1 MQRIILVVSFLIS
14 IQYAFSQSITGSWYG
29 KADVVSQGV
38 YNNYLT
44 ELVIKQKGN
53 EVEGVF
59 GYYFKDTYQSFFVR
73 GTYDKETRAV
83 RIKNLPMLF
92 YQSRSTNNGA
102 ECMMDFEG
110 TLRVSQVKSSMSG
123 SFLTI
128 DKYKYTCPEMRASFT
143 LDVATKN
150 LDSMLSSSIVGK
162 KFWMPQREDVV
173 VNATETKQP
182 EKATGSPSSAA
193 AVILPGKITD
203 SAIEAYSER
212 NLIAQFTRRK
222 IIYSK
227 DLDITGDSIRVSLYD
242 NGEIDGDTVTV
253 FLNGKPV
260 ITHQELTARAINIYL
275 TLDNSKDINE
285 VSLFAE
291 NLGRIPPNTALMVV
305 TDGITRFEVFLS
317 SNYTQNAT
325 VRIRKRISRH

>member
-1 MQRIILVVSFLIS
+1 MLRIILVLSLILTGRFV
-14 IQYAFSQSITGSWYG
+14 FSQSISGSWYG
-29 KADVVSQGV
+29 KADVVVQGM

-44 ELVIKQKGN
+44 ELVLKQKGS

-73 GTYDKETRAV
+73 GTYNKETRAV

-92 YQSRSTNNGA
+92 YRSSSTQNGA

-110 TLRVSQVKSSMSG
+110 TLRVSQVKSSMNG

-128 DKYKYTCPEMRASFT
+128 DRYKYTCPEMRVNFT
-143 LDVATKN
+143 MDVATKN
-150 LDSMLSSSIVGK
+150 LDSILSSSIVGK

-173 VNATETKQP
+173 VKNTAP
-182 EKATGSPSSAA
+182 VVNGSPTNTSIGPA
-193 AVILPGKITD
+193 KITD
-203 SAIEAYSER
+203 SAIQYNER
-212 NLIAQFTRRK
+212 NLLAQFTRRK
-222 IIYSK
+222 IIYTK
-227 DLDITGDSIRVSLYD
+227 DLEIGSDSIRISLYD

-260 ITHQELTARAINIYL
+260 LAHQELTARAMNIYL
-275 TLDNSKDINE
+275 TLDNSKDVNE

-291 NLGRIPPNTALMVV
+291 NLGKIPPNTALMVV
-305 TDGITRFEVFLS
+305 TDGISRFEVFLS
-317 SNYTQNAT
+317 STL
-325 VRIRKRISRH
+325 

>member
-1 MQRIILVVSFLIS
+1 MLRTILVLSLLVTGRF
-14 IQYAFSQSITGSWYG
+14 AFSQSISGSWFG
-29 KADVVSQGV
+29 KADVIVQGV

-44 ELVIKQKGN
+44 ELVLKQKGD

-59 GYYFKDTYQSFFVR
+59 GYYFKDSYQSFFVR
-73 GTYDKETRAV
+73 GTYNKETRAV

-92 YQSRSTNNGA
+92 YQSRSTRDGA
-102 ECMMDFEG
+102 ECLMDFEG

-123 SFLTI
+123 AFLTI
-128 DKYKYTCPEMRASFT
+128 DKYKYTCPQMRVSFT

-150 LDSMLSSSIVGK
+150 LDSMLSNSIVGK

-173 VNATETKQP
+173 VSANTP
-182 EKATGSPSSAA
+182 LVNGSPTNVKPTIGPAR
-193 AVILPGKITD
+193 IDD
-203 SAIEAYSER
+203 STINYNER
-212 NLIAQFTRRK
+212 NLLAQFTRRK
-222 IIYSK
+222 IIYTK
-227 DLDITGDSIRVSLYD
+227 DLEISSDSIRISLYD

-260 ITHQELTARAINIYL
+260 LSHQELTARALNIYL
-275 TLDNSKDINE
+275 TLDNSKDVNE

-291 NLGRIPPNTALMVV
+291 NLGKIPPNTALMVV

-317 SNYTQNAT
+317 SSYTQNAT
-325 VRIRKRISRH
+325 VRIKKRISRH